1 MRAYFAIIRPKNILL
16 TLLTQVVFMLAASR
30 TNYLHIDWENIAIP
44 ESILVV
50 LTCCL
55 TAAGGYV
62 INDLF
67 DVDTDHV
74 NRPNKRIL
82 KRDISHRAAMIYY
95 VILTAAGQICGYA
108 AGLGMGLFASAIAIL
123 LYFYSSDLKAMGL
136 PGNLL
141 IAFMSG
147 SVIYVASRGIYQI
160 SQGYFAEYA
169 FLAFLL
175 TFARELIKDAED
187 IEGDKQQECETFP
200 IVHGT
205 QKTNLLTNVILG
217 TIILFL
223 GIASY
228 LLVVAPFLNVQSPF
242 HLTELLF
249 PIYLSAVL
257 IPVLLRA
264 MYMTSK
270 AHQKRDYKKIS
281 KWLKFTM
288 LLGLMSVLLSH
299 P

>member
-95 VILTAAGQICGYA
+95 IILTAAGQICGYS
-108 AGLGMGLFASAIAIL
+108 AGLGMGLFADGGRLASKPYAASGSYIRRMSTYCQGCRYDPKQRSGPKACPFNS
-123 LYFYSSDLKAMGL
+123 LYWDFLARHRQELSRNPRMGL
-136 PGNLL
+136 VLKQLDRIPVEELQAIRASAADHRQREG
-141 IAFMSG
+141 AGEDDSG
-147 SVIYVASRGIYQI
+147 S
-160 SQGYFAEYA
+160 
-169 FLAFLL
+169 
-175 TFARELIKDAED
+175 
-187 IEGDKQQECETFP
+187 
-200 IVHGT
+200 
-205 QKTNLLTNVILG
+205 
-217 TIILFL
+217 
-223 GIASY
+223 
-228 LLVVAPFLNVQSPF
+228 
-242 HLTELLF
+242 
-249 PIYLSAVL
+249 LS
-257 IPVLLRA
+257 
-264 MYMTSK
+264 T
-270 AHQKRDYKKIS
+270 
-281 KWLKFTM
+281 
-288 LLGLMSVLLSH
+288 
-299 P
+299 

>member
-1 MRAYFAIIRPKNILL
+1 MRAYFAIIRPKNIIL

-95 VILTAAGQICGYA
+95 IILTAAGQICGYS

-123 LYFYSSDLKAMGL
+123 LYFYSSDLKAM
-136 PGNLL
+136 
-141 IAFMSG
+141 
-147 SVIYVASRGIYQI
+147 
-160 SQGYFAEYA
+160 
-169 FLAFLL
+169 
-175 TFARELIKDAED
+175 
-187 IEGDKQQECETFP
+187 
-200 IVHGT
+200 
-205 QKTNLLTNVILG
+205 
-217 TIILFL
+217 
-223 GIASY
+223 
-228 LLVVAPFLNVQSPF
+228 
-242 HLTELLF
+242 
-249 PIYLSAVL
+249 
-257 IPVLLRA
+257 
-264 MYMTSK
+264 
-270 AHQKRDYKKIS
+270 
-281 KWLKFTM
+281 
-288 LLGLMSVLLSH
+288 
-299 P
+299 